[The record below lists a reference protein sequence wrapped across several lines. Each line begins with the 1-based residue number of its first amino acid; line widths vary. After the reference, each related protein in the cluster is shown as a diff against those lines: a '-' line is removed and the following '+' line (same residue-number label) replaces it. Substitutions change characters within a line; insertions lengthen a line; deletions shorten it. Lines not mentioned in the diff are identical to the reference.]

1 MTLLI
6 ARFLKLKINEKRFFA
21 LCVGS
26 FLWYGIPFPQF
37 HFLGVELPEKNI
49 LDKVARTSY
58 ELSFNSQE
66 SQANTP
72 VVLKELPLTEQ
83 ELQLLKK
90 RKEFWIELAREH
102 PEKIFQTFQ
111 HSSLK
116 KATDE
121 YGQDYVFEIL
131 TEATKAN
138 PELAFTALDQYK
150 SWQNPQGK
158 GIVKPILKIAIE
170 QDPEL
175 AFRYLDAYQN
185 LVENNEKIAKSLLQ
199 FALQKYKDPLTFDQL
214 FNQVEGRKNKNN
226 LILVFLESASSVDS
240 QKF

>member
-1 MTLLI
+1 M
-6 ARFLKLKINEKRFFA
+6 
-21 LCVGS
+21 
-26 FLWYGIPFPQF
+26 
-37 HFLGVELPEKNI
+37 PEKNI

-58 ELSFNSQE
+58 ELSLNSQE
-66 SQANTP
+66 SQVNTP

-131 TEATKAN
+131 AEATKVN
-138 PELAFTALDQYK
+138 PELAFTSLDQYK

-175 AFRYLDAYQN
+175 AFRYLDTYQN

-199 FALQKYKDPLTFDQL
+199 FALQKYKDPLTFEQL

>member
-1 MTLLI
+1 M
-6 ARFLKLKINEKRFFA
+6 
-21 LCVGS
+21 
-26 FLWYGIPFPQF
+26 
-37 HFLGVELPEKNI
+37 PEKNI

-58 ELSFNSQE
+58 ELSLNSQE
-66 SQANTP
+66 SHEDVPLT
-72 VVLKELPLTEQ
+72 LKELPLTEQ

-90 RKEFWIELAREH
+90 RKEFWMELAREH

-131 TEATKAN
+131 AEATKVN
-138 PELAFTALDQYK
+138 PELAFTSLDQYK
-150 SWQNPQGK
+150 SWKTSQGK
-158 GIVKPILKIAIE
+158 GIVKAILEIAIE
-170 QDPEL
+170 KNPEL
-175 AFRYLDAYQN
+175 AFRYLDVYQN
-185 LVENNEKIAKSLLQ
+185 FVENNEKIAKSLLQ

-214 FNQVEGRKNKNN
+214 FQQVEGRKNKKN

>member
-1 MTLLI
+1 M
-6 ARFLKLKINEKRFFA
+6 
-21 LCVGS
+21 
-26 FLWYGIPFPQF
+26 
-37 HFLGVELPEKNI
+37 PEKNI

-58 ELSFNSQE
+58 ELSLNSQE

-131 TEATKAN
+131 AEATKVN
-138 PELAFTALDQYK
+138 PELAFTSLDQYK

-175 AFRYLDAYQN
+175 AFRYLDTYQN

-199 FALQKYKDPLTFDQL
+199 FALQKYKDPLTFEQL

>member
-1 MTLLI
+1 MI
-6 ARFLKLKINEKRFFA
+6 AKFFKLTISEKWFFI

-58 ELSFNSQE
+58 ELSLNTQE
-66 SQANTP
+66 VQPDIP
-72 VVLKELPLTEQ
+72 VVLKALPLTEQ

-90 RKEFWIELAREH
+90 RKEFRIELAREH

-138 PELAFTALDQYK
+138 PELAFTSLDQYK
-150 SWQNPQGK
+150 SWKNPQGK
-158 GIVKPILKIAIE
+158 GIVKLILKIAIE
-170 QDPEL
+170 HNPEL
-175 AFRYLDAYQN
+175 AFRYLEAYQN
-185 LVENNEKIAKSLLQ
+185 LVENNEKIAKSLLH

-214 FNQVEGRKNKNN
+214 FHQVEGRGNKKN